1 MVDDQNVPKNRISEL
16 AAREGIKIPALAKMI
31 GMKAPTLRVY
41 TRQERQPKAILAA
54 KIAEALGC
62 KINEVLGLD
71 EYTFDQ
77 MRHHSP
83 EPPDPVIHQE
93 NKEVETPTGKIPL
106 FAEANLNDPI
116 SFIDP
121 PHWVVSDSQS
131 YASFVPD
138 GTGSTRFKPGDMVI
152 VEPYLPI
159 RNGDP
164 VMVVAKKFNEAK
176 KLDVARLMYIATMTE
191 GDSYCDNT
199 TPSDHIDLNLALDF
213 DAVRR
218 EHHRITGVHFQ

>member
-1 MVDDQNVPKNRISEL
+1 MVDDQSVPKNRISEL
-16 AAREGIKIPALAKMI
+16 AARAGIKIPALAKMI

-62 KINEVLGLD
+62 TINEVLGLD
-71 EYTFDQ
+71 DYASDQ
-77 MRHHSP
+77 MRHHPP
-83 EPPDPVIHQE
+83 ERPDSAIHLE
-93 NKEVETPTGKIPL
+93 KKEVETPAGKIPL
-106 FAEANLNDPI
+106 FAEGNLNDPI

-121 PHWVVSDSQS
+121 PHWVVSGSQS

-138 GTGSTRFKPGDMVI
+138 GTGSTRFKPGDIVI
-152 VEPYLPI
+152 VEPYLPV

-164 VMVVAKKFNEAK
+164 VMVVVK
-176 KLDVARLMYIATMTE
+176 KLDVAKLVYIATVTE
-191 GDSYCDNT
+191 DQDRKTSYCDNT
-199 TPSDHIDLNLALDF
+199 TSSDHIEVTLAFDF
-213 DAVRR
+213 DAVKR